1 LETEEE
7 ENREFHEIHH
17 RVDEIDDFMKKSLL
31 KIEQRLEAVD
41 KAIKQ
46 VDARFHTPHGDPESS
61 HRLTPVSR

>member
-1 LETEEE
+1 MRSITGS
-7 ENREFHEIHH
+7 
-17 RVDEIDDFMKKSLL
+17 IDDFMKKSLL

-61 HRLTPVSR
+61 HRLTPDSR

>member
-1 LETEEE
+1 MRSITGS
-7 ENREFHEIHH
+7 
-17 RVDEIDDFMKKSLL
+17 IDDFMKKSLL

-46 VDARFHTPHGDPESS
+46 VDARSPTPHGDPESS